1 MAIAELTPRG
11 LGRFF
16 GRAPQPEAPTFVAGA
31 ELPVCPVSEGDDQTG
46 GSDLSLSTEPQH
58 LMVRIVGSRNPYTG
72 EIASYHQDVH
82 GTYKQYPL
90 TENTAVTVI

>member
-16 GRAPQPEAPTFVAGA
+16 GRASQIEAPTFVAGA

-46 GSDLSLSTEPQH
+46 GSDLSQSAEPQH
-58 LMVRIVGSRNPYTG
+58 LRVRIVGSRDPLTG
-72 EIASYHQDVH
+72 EIASYHQEVH
-82 GTYKQYPL
+82 GTFMLYPL
-90 TENTAVTVI
+90 TEGTPISVT